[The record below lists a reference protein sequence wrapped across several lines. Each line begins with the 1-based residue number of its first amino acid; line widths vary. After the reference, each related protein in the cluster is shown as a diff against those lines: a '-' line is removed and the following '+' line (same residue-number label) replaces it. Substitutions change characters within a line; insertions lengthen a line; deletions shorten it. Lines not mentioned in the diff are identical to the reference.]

1 MFTAFRLFRRVLVFV
16 VIAGLVYGLV
26 TFGQVWLKAREDE
39 ASGGEVADAIVV
51 LGAAQ
56 YNGRPSPVLAARLD
70 HAAALY
76 DDGLAPLIVVTGG
89 QLDGDP
95 TRNTEASASA
105 DYLASE
111 HGIHQ
116 HDILRENSGCNTW
129 ESLASTAN
137 ELRKRDKGSVIL
149 VSDPFHSA
157 RVAAMAAELDL
168 DARVS
173 PTRTS
178 PIGGGRELRFMAR
191 EAAVVAVGRIVGF
204 RQLMGVDKI
213 ARPRTCGKD
222 R

>member
-1 MFTAFRLFRRVLVFV
+1 MFTLFRLVRRLIVFV
-16 VIAGLVYGLV
+16 VVALLIYGLV

-39 ASGGEVADAIVV
+39 AADNAADAIVV

-76 DDGLAPLIVVTGG
+76 DEGLAPLIVVTGG
-89 QLDGDP
+89 QADGDS

-105 DYLASE
+105 DYLARE
-111 HGIHQ
+111 HGIAQ
-116 HDILRENSGCNTW
+116 GDILRENSGCNTW

-137 ELRKRDKGSVIL
+137 ELRKRGKTEVLL

-157 RVAAMAAELDL
+157 RVAAMASELDL

-178 PIGGGRELRFMAR
+178 PIGGQRELRFMAR
-191 EAAVVAVGRIVGF
+191 ETAVVALGRIVGF
-204 RQLMGVDKI
+204 RQLMGVDRI
-213 ARPRTCGKD
+213 ARPHTCASV
-222 R
+222 

>member
-1 MFTAFRLFRRVLVFV
+1 MFTLFRLFRRLVVLVV
-16 VIAGLVYGLV
+16 LAGLIYGLV
-26 TFGQVWLKAREDE
+26 TFGQVWLKARDDE
-39 ASGGEVADAIVV
+39 ATGTGGDAVADAIVV

-70 HAAALY
+70 HAADLY
-76 DDGLAPLIVVTGG
+76 DRGLAPLIVVTGG
-89 QLDGDP
+89 QADGDA

-105 DYLASE
+105 DYLATE
-111 HGIHQ
+111 HGISQ
-116 HDILRENSGCNTW
+116 DDILRENSGCNTW

-137 ELRKRDKGSVIL
+137 ELRKRGKEKVVL

-157 RVAAMAAELDL
+157 RVAAMAGELDL

-178 PIGGGRELRFMAR
+178 PIGGQRELRFMAR
-191 EAAVVAVGRIVGF
+191 ETAVVAVGRIVGF

-213 ARPRTCGKD
+213 ARPQTCS
-222 R
+222 